1 MNKEELVQAVSSIT
15 SMPKNASLEAV
26 DAVFEAIEESLISH
40 EDVTIA
46 GFGKFVAK
54 YQKARDE
61 RNPKTGEI
69 IKVPARFSV
78 KFSPSSILKNA
89 VAK

>member
-26 DAVFEAIEESLISH
+26 DAVFEAIEESLIAH

-46 GFGKFVAK
+46 GFGKFTAK
-54 YQKARDE
+54 YQKARTA
-61 RNPKTGEI
+61 RNPVTGGTVD
-69 IKVPARFSV
+69 VPAKFSV
-78 KFSPSSILKNA
+78 KFSASSVLKKA
-89 VAK
+89 VSK